1 MEDIRVGEYIRT
13 KYGIAKVIRDNKD
26 EKAYFDNYDIDKEL
40 DGCNFI
46 NDFEILKHSSDILE
60 LIEVRDFING
70 LRILDLERKEDRIL
84 ACIAKIGPKEYWQ
97 TFYKEDIIDIVTK
110 EQFEHE
116 KYIVGG

>member
-13 KYGIAKVIRDNKD
+13 ESGYIGKIEQINKEPTDENITYVITDVHSCFL
-26 EKAYFDNYDIDKEL
+26 EEVV
-40 DGCNFI
+40 
-46 NDFEILKHSSDILE
+46 KHSSDILD

-70 LRILDLERKEDRIL
+70 LRILDLERKEDRIF

-97 TFYKEDIIDIVTK
+97 TFCKEDIIDIVTK

-116 KYIVGG
+116 RYIVGG